1 MSDDPLTETRI
12 SSEAV
17 FQGTLLHV
25 RRDQV
30 RLPNGATTVREYIVH
45 PGAVLVVPL
54 LDDGRLVFERQFR
67 YPLGRAF
74 IELPAGKIDA
84 GEDPLQT
91 GQRELLEE
99 TGYSAAEWQY
109 LTTLHPCIGYSD
121 ERIVVYLAS
130 GLTAG
135 AHRRDHDESLELF
148 ELSLPQAMEAM
159 RRGEITDGKTMIALF
174 WAERHLQGAWPA
186 PPDFTAP

>member
-1 MSDDPLTETRI
+1 MSDDPLTEARI

-99 TGYSAAEWQY
+99 TGYTAAHWQY

-121 ERIVVYLAS
+121 ERIVVYLATV
-130 GLTAG
+130 LTAG

-174 WAERHLQGAWPA
+174 WAERHLCGEWPA
-186 PPDFTAP
+186 SPDFTAP